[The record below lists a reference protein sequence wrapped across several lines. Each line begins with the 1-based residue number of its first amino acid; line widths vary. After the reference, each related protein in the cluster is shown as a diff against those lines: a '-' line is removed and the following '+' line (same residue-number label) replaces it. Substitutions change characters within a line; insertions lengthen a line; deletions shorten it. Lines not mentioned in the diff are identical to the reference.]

1 MRDLLRNTWYAFFAH
16 YNSLREI
23 QEQAVAPILQGRSV
37 LLASATASGKTEA
50 YMAPLCER
58 WFSDM
63 RQGILRI
70 VVICPTKALTNDLQ
84 RRLDAPCARCGIK
97 ICLRTGDHPR
107 SIEGVNCGVLLT
119 TLESFDSMLSRHP
132 RTLTTLRAVVA
143 DELHVL
149 EGSARGD
156 QLAVLLSRLEKMAL
170 SLPNGELQRLAAT
183 ATIDSHERIA
193 AKYLGENAL
202 IVRVPQ
208 SRPIRMWMLSM
219 PQVNTIILREKM
231 MEYCR
236 DNHLRKFLFF
246 VPSRA
251 LAEQLAGGMRGL
263 PPFGN
268 AVFVHHGS
276 LSTAER
282 ERVERSFLNSHHAL
296 CLATNTL
303 EVGIDIGDVDMVV
316 LWGPPADV
324 SSFMQRLGRGN
335 RRSAYCR
342 VLAVVSNEAER
353 LRLGHLLQC
362 AEQQMLLGSQPPFRF
377 SVVIQQA
384 FSMTLQNPKRFITAK
399 AIWQRLPLFLRSQ
412 YTRGDLERLLV
423 HLCEEKMY
431 FRGAA
436 NGHYVPADA
445 LDTMLTRGTMHG
457 NISAGGS
464 LNSIRIVDEAT
475 GCTLGMA
482 ERDMNGKLPQ
492 KMRFAGR
499 SLQTVSRQDD
509 NTLIVRSTDEAVP
522 VFSSKGSAPISY
534 ALAWDFASYLHL
546 DKQTLPYY
554 IGSKYTYVGHFL
566 GTRLGTL
573 LASFLQ
579 DYLGT
584 VKSGPFVLRF
594 KNGFSL
600 EDVEITPYKVQKSI
614 FRHARI
620 LMKLLDLGPWAY
632 LLPEDMLHDELLKH
646 SHYQL
651 MCDNLKNRRPLEV
664 SDQLGE
670 LFHQLLEK

>member
-1 MRDLLRNTWYAFFAH
+1 MRELLQNTWYAFFAH
-16 YNSLREI
+16 YSSLRAI
-23 QEQAVAPILQGRSV
+23 QEQAVEPILQGYSV

-58 WFSDM
+58 WFADM
-63 RQGILRI
+63 RQGILRV
-70 VVICPTKALTNDLQ
+70 VVICPTKALTNDLH
-84 RRLDAPCARCGIK
+84 RRLEAPCTRCGIK

-107 SIEGVNCGVLLT
+107 SIDGVKCGVLLT

-132 RTLTTLRAVVA
+132 RSLTTLRAVVA

-156 QLAVLLSRLEKMAL
+156 QLAVLLTRLERMVL
-170 SLPNGELQRLAAT
+170 SLPGGCLQRLAAT
-183 ATIDSHERIA
+183 ATIDSHESVA
-193 AKYLGENAL
+193 SKYLGEKAL
-202 IVRVPQ
+202 IVQVPL
-208 SRPIRMWMLSM
+208 SRPIRLWMLSM

-236 DNHLRKFLFF
+236 ENHLRKFLFF

-251 LAEQLAGGMRGL
+251 LAEQLGGGMRGF

-276 LSTAER
+276 LSTVER
-282 ERVERSFLNSHHAL
+282 ERVERSFLNSPHAL
-296 CLATNTL
+296 CIATNTL

-342 VLAVVSNEAER
+342 VLAVVGNEAER
-353 LRLGHLLQC
+353 LRLSHMLKC
-362 AEQQMLLGSQPPFRF
+362 AEQQQLMGDRPPFRF
-377 SVVIQQA
+377 SVVVQQI
-384 FSMTLQNPKRFITAK
+384 FSMTLQNPKRFVTSK
-399 AIWQRLPLFLRSQ
+399 AVWNRLPVFLREQ
-412 YTRGDLERLLV
+412 YSRGDIERLLV

-431 FRGAA
+431 VRGAD
-436 NGHYVPADA
+436 NGHYLPADA

-464 LNSIRIVDEAT
+464 FREMRIVDEAT
-475 GCTLGMA
+475 GRTLGVA
-482 ERDMNGKLPQ
+482 ERDMTGKIPQ

-499 SLQTVSRQDD
+499 SLQTVSRLDD
-509 NTLIVRSTDEAVP
+509 NTLVVRSIDDAVP

-534 ALAWDFASYLHL
+534 ALAWDFAGFLHL
-546 DKQTLPYY
+546 DTHTLPFY
-554 IGSKYTYVGHFL
+554 IGDKYTYVGHFL

-573 LASFLQ
+573 LAAFLQ

-584 VKSGPFVLRF
+584 VKAGPFVLRF
-594 KNGFSL
+594 KNGFDL
-600 EDVEITPYKVQKSI
+600 ADVEITPYRVKKSI
-614 FRHARI
+614 FRHAR
-620 LMKLLDLGPWAY
+620 LLTKLLDLGPWAY
-632 LLPEDMLHDELLKH
+632 LLPEDMLHEELLKH
-646 SHYQL
+646 SNYQL
-651 MCDNLKNRRPLEV
+651 LCDNLQKRPPFEV